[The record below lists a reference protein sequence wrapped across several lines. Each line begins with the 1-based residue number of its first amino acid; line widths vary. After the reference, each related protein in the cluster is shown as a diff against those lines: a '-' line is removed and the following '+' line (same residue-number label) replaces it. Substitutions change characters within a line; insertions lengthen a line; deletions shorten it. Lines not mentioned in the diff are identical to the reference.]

1 MRVIV
6 RIERDLADP
15 IEVTEELPTEAMN
28 ETSGSD
34 VVAASRREAARADR
48 LLSWATS
55 RARSRI
61 NAATDREA

>member
-15 IEVTEELPTEAMN
+15 IEVIEEVPAEVVD
-28 ETSGSD
+28 ESSGSD

-61 NAATDREA
+61 NTTTDREA

>member
-15 IEVTEELPTEAMN
+15 IEVIEELPAEAID
-28 ETSGSD
+28 ESSGSE
-34 VVAASRREAARADR
+34 VVAAIRREAARAER